1 MLKII
6 RPVLDI
12 LVGLLILPFSLL
24 FLICVSIAVL
34 LVRYQDEIKLIC
46 IIGLLVIIT
55 YYVGVT
61 YVK

>member
-46 IIGLLVIIT
+46 IIGFLVIIT